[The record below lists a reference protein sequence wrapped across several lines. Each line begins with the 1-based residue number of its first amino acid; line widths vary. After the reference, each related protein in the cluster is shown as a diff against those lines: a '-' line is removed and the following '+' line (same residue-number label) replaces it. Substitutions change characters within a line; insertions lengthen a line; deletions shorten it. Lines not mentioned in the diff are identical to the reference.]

1 MKRPTWIII
10 FILVTIMG
18 LAIAQVSMANQ
29 ISTTGAELANLQ
41 SQVDDYK
48 KANIFLK
55 EQLLQAS
62 AFTTISEEAKKLG
75 FMEAKTEISLTAEPA
90 LALKQ

>member
-1 MKRPTWIII
+1 MKRPTFIII
-10 FILVTIMG
+10 FIFATIIA

-48 KANIFLK
+48 KENMFLK
-55 EQLLQAS
+55 EQLLTAASFTNITEQAEKS
-62 AFTTISEEAKKLG
+62 G
-75 FMEAKTEISLTAEPA
+75 FVEAKTQLTLIEQSP